1 MNTPP
6 TRGQVIDINGME
18 MYYEIRGTGEPLVL
32 LHGGGGAGVNWS
44 LLFKEPPAGFQL
56 IVPDLRGHGRS
67 NNPSG
72 EFTFRQSALDLFA
85 LLDHLNIAQ
94 FKAIGVSL
102 GAKTLLHVA
111 TQQPARVEAMVSVSA
126 TPYFPEQAR
135 KIMRQVSPDNRT
147 EAEWQQMRQWHK
159 QGDEQIRALRR
170 MSNAF
175 KDSYDDM
182 NFTPPYLSTITAPT
196 LIVHGDR
203 DPLYPVQ
210 MAIEL
215 YTSIPRSYLWVI
227 PNGGHGPIFGNMAA
241 QFVEISLAFLRNE
254 WNGQ

>member
-18 MYYEIRGTGEPLVL
+18 IYYEIRGTGEPLVL

-102 GAKTLLHVA
+102 GA
-111 TQQPARVEAMVSVSA
+111 TQ
-126 TPYFPEQAR
+126 T
-135 KIMRQVSPDNRT
+135 
-147 EAEWQQMRQWHK
+147 
-159 QGDEQIRALRR
+159 
-170 MSNAF
+170 
-175 KDSYDDM
+175 
-182 NFTPPYLSTITAPT
+182 
-196 LIVHGDR
+196 DR
-203 DPLYPVQ
+203 
-210 MAIEL
+210 E
-215 YTSIPRSYLWVI
+215 
-227 PNGGHGPIFGNMAA
+227 PIAGT
-241 QFVEISLAFLRNE
+241 
-254 WNGQ
+254 